1 MGKGGSSSSVSIPKQ
16 FLPGFTS
23 LFNSAFGAAR
33 TSAGQEGFGQGQQ
46 PGAATQLSNQIT
58 GGGGFGGFGQ
68 SGSPFQDAFPRP
80 NPNIFGSG
88 PVNLPQFGGQQAGA
102 APQAGAPQFGVPQQA
117 GGPPPGGA
125 SRQRQ
130 EGQAQAPSGRTAEQQ
145 LLVDLQSGTPEQ
157 LAVENYLAAVQ
168 PRGAAAGGTKPG
180 SKAIPLAS
188 GPPVIGQPFPEQF
201 TAGTSPLEF
210 ESLAQREAVARQLQG
225 IGNPLLNLGNFTAQG
240 GFLTPESNPF
250 LGANIE
256 AAIRPIAQQFE
267 NSILPNFQSNAI
279 QSGAFSGS
287 SARDLAF
294 NQLASGFGQ
303 QVLDTGTNIAFE
315 NFQRERQLQ
324 QNAGNLL
331 DQGSLLNQL
340 TPELLAQVGL
350 GQRELA
356 QRPLDE
362 ALLQFQEGI
371 NAPFRP
377 LFPLASIIQ
386 GGDIGSAFQTNVPK
400 PSAISGGLIGGLG
413 GASAGANIAGEIGQ
427 GDNAGWAALLGALG
441 GGAGGALG

>member
-1 MGKGGSSSSVSIPKQ
+1 MAKGGGGSSVSIPKE

-68 SGSPFQDAFPRP
+68 SGNPFQSAFPQP
-80 NPNIFGSG
+80 NQNIFGSG
-88 PVNLPQFGGQQAGA
+88 PVNLPQFGGQQAGP
-102 APQAGAPQFGVPQQA
+102 APQA

-130 EGQAQAPSGRTAEQQ
+130 EEERSPARQ
-145 LLVDLQSGTPEQ
+145 LNVDLRSGTPETK
-157 LAVENYLAAVQ
+157 AVENYLAAVS
-168 PRGAAAGGTKPG
+168 PGGPAAGGTKPG
-180 SKAIPLAS
+180 SKNVPLAA
-188 GPPVIGQPFPEQF
+188 GPPIIGQAFPEQF